1 MRIRYLSN
9 TEEILKASRLLVRS
23 PEEMRGH
30 WLTLCPEASRL
41 AMEIGCGKGRFIG
54 EMTFK
59 DPQTLFLGVE
69 KFSTILARSIMNNE
83 AEEPLRPNLRL
94 IRADALDL
102 DEAFADGELDRLYL
116 NFSDPWPKDRHA
128 KRRLTSDR
136 FLPLYARWLKQGGEL
151 HFKTDNDA
159 LFPWSVESLRQNGW
173 KIVFQTDDWHACPE
187 QKADVMTEYEI
198 QFSEAGKKIHKLT
211 AVYAGSDTSAL

>member
-1 MRIRYLSN
+1 MRLRNIPGAR
-9 TEEILKASRLLVRS
+9 
-23 PEEMRGH
+23 EEMLVNPYVVQEPERWRGRWREFFGNDRPIH
-30 WLTLCPEASRL
+30 I
-41 AMEIGCGKGRFIG
+41 EIGMGKG
-54 EMTFK
+54 
-59 DPQTLFLGVE
+59 QFLTALAAANPGINSLGIE
-69 KFSTILARSIMNNE
+69 KYSSVLIRALEKQSE
-83 AEEPLRPNLRL
+83 LDLPNLRFL
-94 IRADALDL
+94 RLDAENVTDI
-102 DEAFADGELDRLYL
+102 FATAEVERIYL

-128 KRRLTSDR
+128 HRRLTSDR

-187 QKADVMTEYEI
+187 QKGDVMTEYEI